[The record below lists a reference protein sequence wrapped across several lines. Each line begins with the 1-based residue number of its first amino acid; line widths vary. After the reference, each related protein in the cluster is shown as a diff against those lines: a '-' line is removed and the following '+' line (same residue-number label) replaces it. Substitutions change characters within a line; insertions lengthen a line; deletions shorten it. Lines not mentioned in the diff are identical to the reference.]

1 MEKRPG
7 RPLSVPMQREF
18 GQRLREARLAA
29 GLTQQELASRISMQP
44 SHLSEIESGQQNVT
58 LRSMVAL
65 AHALGLQLQVL
76 LAPAPRKKS

>member
-7 RPLSVPMQREF
+7 PALSVPMQREF
-18 GQRLREARLAA
+18 GQRLREARIAA
-29 GLTQQELASRISMQP
+29 GLTQQELASRIGMQP

-58 LRSMVAL
+58 MRSMAAL